1 MKLTTALII
10 ASSLAS
16 ISDAKR
22 RPSRFSVER
31 IQDIKYKMER
41 HYGKDLAG
49 MKDPKTGKFDVS
61 RLGWAKHG
69 RRLGESITMTINS
82 MSFDASTASAYW
94 MGASKGLQWD
104 GLKGES
110 IQLSNCFAATY
121 ASIETVDLWAY
132 DWETISSEAGKWKG
146 FDVFLS
152 DPIKILAD
160 QVVVYEMC
168 DFGSI
173 LD

>member
-1 MKLTTALII
+1 
-10 ASSLAS
+10 
-16 ISDAKR
+16 
-22 RPSRFSVER
+22 
-31 IQDIKYKMER
+31 MER

-104 GLKGES
+104 GL
-110 IQLSNCFAATY
+110 
-121 ASIETVDLWAY
+121 
-132 DWETISSEAGKWKG
+132 
-146 FDVFLS
+146 
-152 DPIKILAD
+152 
-160 QVVVYEMC
+160 
-168 DFGSI
+168 
-173 LD
+173 